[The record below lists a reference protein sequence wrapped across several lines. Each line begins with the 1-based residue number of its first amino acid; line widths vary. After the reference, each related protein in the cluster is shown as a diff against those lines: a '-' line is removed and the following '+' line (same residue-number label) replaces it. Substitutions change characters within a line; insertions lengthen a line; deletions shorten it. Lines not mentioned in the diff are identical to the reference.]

1 MTKDHLWD
9 IDTFFFV
16 NLNRHS
22 IPIVVNT
29 DSVLLHINF
38 HLQPTTD
45 SCKSKPRVEVKSEVT
60 AKDIT
65 NWGAKQRCSVT
76 SAKTKTQAKL
86 MLYQRS

>member
-9 IDTFFFV
+9 IHTFFFV

-38 HLQPTTD
+38 HLHPTTILH
-45 SCKSKPRVEVKSEVT
+45 KAKPRVEVKSEVT

-76 SAKTKTQAKL
+76 SAKTQAKL